1 MRCPADL
8 TIKELRPQKHNPLHV
23 KQEESEMPSIKQE
36 EEPDTPSIN
45 EEDEIPKFTMTVS
58 VKSEEDKGLSN
69 ESGAAKSSGDSS
81 FQLLTTKEEGRLQ
94 PADVTVE
101 ELHLEKHDPPHV
113 KQEESDKAYIK
124 QEAEPETP
132 SIKEEKQEEEIITF
146 PMTVGVKSEE
156 DEGLSGA
163 AKPSSD
169 SSFQHL
175 TTKDITVENLHSEKH
190 DRPHVNQEESDMVY
204 IKQEAEPE
212 NPSIKEEKQEE
223 EIPKFPMTVSVKIK
237 DEGPSEESRAVKLA
251 SSSLFQ
257 HLTTKDITVENLY
270 SEKHYCPNVNQEESD
285 MAYIKQE
292 AEPET
297 TSIKEEK
304 QIEEIPKF
312 PMTVGVKSEE
322 DEGPSGESRAAKLA
336 TSSLFQ
342 HLTAKGEG
350 QSQPDN
356 FLASLSDTDDVTSHS
371 SDFHTDEEDV
381 DSDPLKSL
389 NKSSQKRDA
398 EESAAG
404 KPLKEHTRTHTGDE
418 PIACSVCNKR
428 FGKKYQLTRHSQT
441 HTGEKHFVCSLCD
454 KKYRI
459 KVHLTRHMRTH
470 TGEKPFLCSL
480 CDKRFCSKH
489 ELTRHTRT
497 HTGEKPFVCSLCN
510 KRFFTKQALTRH
522 MRTHTGEK
530 PFVCTICGKRFAEKY
545 QLTRHARTHTGEVL
559 CVLHCR

>member
-169 SSFQHL
+169 SS
-175 TTKDITVENLHSEKH
+175 
-190 DRPHVNQEESDMVY
+190 
-204 IKQEAEPE
+204 
-212 NPSIKEEKQEE
+212 
-223 EIPKFPMTVSVKIK
+223 
-237 DEGPSEESRAVKLA
+237 
-251 SSSLFQ
+251 FQ